1 MQTWP
6 AWFPN
11 CSLDVSTKVA
21 SAVSR
26 TQMEDGFVK
35 QASREVAN
43 QRTISVQWEFDKDQ
57 FAEFQSFF
65 KHSLSNGAD
74 WFEATVPVSGAME
87 TKVVRFVGGEFSHSH
102 FAILSARVSATLEAR
117 D

>member
-1 MQTWP
+1 MQAWP

-11 CSLDVSTKVA
+11 CTVDFSQKVA

-26 TQMEDGFVK
+26 TPMEDQLVK
-35 QASREVAN
+35 QVSREVAD
-43 QRTISVQWEFDKDQ
+43 QRTLNVQWEFDKDQ

-65 KHSLSNGAD
+65 KYLLSNGAD
-74 WFEATVPVSGAME
+74 WFEATVPVSGQMQ
-87 TKVVRFVGGEFSHSH
+87 TKVVRFLNGEFSHSH
-102 FAILSARVSATLEAR
+102 FAILYARVSATLETR